1 MSNLKKAEDKL
12 NVWLNKTGLKIGY
25 DIDFPKYKILPTEV
39 QLALLVLKEHGMN
52 IIVSLQPKN
61 KEDQKQS

>member
-39 QLALLVLKEHGMN
+39 QLALLVLKEHRMN

-61 KEDQKQS
+61 KEDQK